1 MNWEDQPERI
11 LKITMSQ
18 RIAEIKR
25 DCRKVPGQPCD
36 SERMNLYSPEDS
48 VEKRISGYAPNEK
61 CLPDYMMSINQNTP
75 M

>member
-25 DCRKVPGQPCD
+25 DYRKIPGQPCD
-36 SERMNLYSPEDS
+36 FYPTESSIDKKIFEYEPSEKS
-48 VEKRISGYAPNEK
+48 
-61 CLPDYMMSINQNTP
+61 LPDYMMFSNQNAS